1 MSAPLV
7 AVLGAYGAVGRA
19 VVASLRA
26 QRAATAMPLRLRLGG
41 RRAAALA
48 GLAAADG
55 AADDAANAHAGDE
68 VCVANAF
75 DAPALARLCA
85 GASVVIN
92 CAGPAHRLFDL
103 VGRAALAAGADYV
116 DPAGGAALQ
125 ASLTA
130 LAQQLPGAG
139 ERRVLLSAGMLPGLS
154 GILPRWL
161 ARGVAPGAS
170 LSVYIGVLDHFSIGG
185 AEDYLDGM
193 ADNES
198 LAAWQDGRRVAG
210 GARRERDL
218 DLPYFAPGL
227 TAHPYLNEE
236 GETLARALR
245 LDQARFY
252 NVFDGAHMLGALARV
267 AGSRLD
273 AVQLGASARAL
284 VAAAALDLAGRTPY
298 LNYLFQ
304 LDGVC
309 AGAPC
314 SRSLMVRAD
323 GAAVASGA
331 MAALAAHA
339 LLAGEVAPGVY
350 QSAAVLDPQRAVERL
365 RAGTALAGWQ
375 LLERA
380 PHEPAVEEGA
390 L

>member
-1 MSAPLV
+1 VSAPLV

-26 QRAATAMPLRLRLGG
+26 QRTASAMPLRLRLGG

-48 GLAAADG
+48 GLAAPADSAQG
-55 AADDAANAHAGDE
+55 GQPGDE

-75 DAPALARLCA
+75 DAAALARLCA

-116 DPAGGAALQ
+116 DPAGAAPLQ
-125 ASLTA
+125 ARLSA
-130 LAQQLPGAG
+130 LARQIAGGAG
-139 ERRVLLSAGMLPGLS
+139 CRVLLSAGMLPGLS

-161 ARGVAPGAS
+161 ARGLAPGAS
-170 LSVYIGVLDHFSIGG
+170 LSVHIGVLDHFSLGG

-193 ADNES
+193 GANES

-210 GARRERDL
+210 AARRESGL
-218 DLPYFAPGL
+218 DLPYFPPGL

-245 LDQARFY
+245 LRQARFY
-252 NVFDGAHMLGALARV
+252 NVFDGAHVLGALGRV
-267 AGSRLD
+267 AGRRLD
-273 AVQLGASARAL
+273 APQLGAAAREL

-298 LNYLFQ
+298 LSYLFQ

-323 GAAVASGA
+323 GAAVVSGA
-331 MAALAAHA
+331 MAALAAQA
-339 LLAGEVAPGVY
+339 LLAGEVAPGVH

-365 RAGTALAGWQ
+365 RAGAALSGWQ
-375 LLERA
+375 MLERA
-380 PHEPAVEEGA
+380 PHEAAIEEGA